1 MNPHQEFLSE
11 EDLDLANLS
20 WEELVAVW
28 NQWLVQAQTTN
39 EEDEFLYEHGVFRS
53 EPARRV
59 AYPRSRDHAEN
70 HG

>member
-1 MNPHQEFLSE
+1 MNPRQEFLSE

-20 WEELVAVW
+20 WDELVAVW

-53 EPARRV
+53 EPACRAV
-59 AYPRSRDHAEN
+59 HPRPGDHAEN